1 MAAHHPH
8 VSAAEPSAF
17 INFMRS
23 FPGRALRVAAGL
35 ILVYLGFFVIQGV
48 AGAIVG
54 LIGLVPIA
62 AGLFNF
68 CLAGPLFHVDLH
80 GHPRGRSRTSP

>member
-1 MAAHHPH
+1 MAAHHPN
-8 VSAAEPSAF
+8 VTAEEPSAF

-23 FPGRALRVAAGL
+23 FPGRALRIVAGMI
-35 ILVYLGFFVIQGV
+35 ILYLGFFVIEGV
-48 AGAIVG
+48 EGTIVG

-62 AGLFNF
+62 AGVFNF

-80 GHPRGRSRTSP
+80 GHPRRYAR